1 MFGYVVINEQELK
14 VREVGLYRSYYCGFC
29 RELKRKY
36 GFPGQMTLS
45 YDMTFLIMVL
55 CDLYDAKDT
64 VGQTRCIAH
73 PLGEHPTRINRYTE
87 YAADMNLILSYYAC
101 LDDWNDEHKFYKL
114 MLSRLL
120 HGRSRKAGIDYG
132 HKAAVIKDRLDRLH
146 EAEAAGSSD
155 IDLVA
160 GYFGDIMAEL
170 FAVHEDE
177 WEEPLRH
184 MGFYL
189 GKFIYIMDA
198 YDDLEKDTK
207 SGSFNPLKRIAD
219 RPDFDDRCHQILTM
233 MISRSCEAFELLPC
247 VENLS
252 ILRNILYSGVW
263 TRYNNVRARRQG
275 VSSESAADS
284 AYHHSPAAFSDAQ
297 ILGADPAPQEPFAN
311 SRDPVSPAASA
322 EKGAS
327 PSSGQETRRGSRS

>member
-55 CDLYDAKDT
+55 SDLYDAKDT
-64 VGQTRCIAH
+64 VAKTRCIAH
-73 PLGEHPTRINRYTE
+73 PLGEHQTRINLYSE

-101 LDDWNDEHKFYKL
+101 LDDWNDEKKLHKL
-114 MLSRLL
+114 MLARLL
-120 HGRSRKAGIDYG
+120 RKRSQEAGINYG
-132 HKAAVIKDRLDRLH
+132 HKAAVIKDRLDKLH
-146 EAEAAGSSD
+146 AAEKSDSSD

-170 FAVHEDE
+170 FAIYEDE

-189 GKFIYIMDA
+189 GKFVYIMDA
-198 YDDLEKDTK
+198 YDDLEKD
-207 SGSFNPLKRIAD
+207 
-219 RPDFDDRCHQILTM
+219 
-233 MISRSCEAFELLPC
+233 
-247 VENLS
+247 
-252 ILRNILYSGVW
+252 
-263 TRYNNVRARRQG
+263 
-275 VSSESAADS
+275 
-284 AYHHSPAAFSDAQ
+284 
-297 ILGADPAPQEPFAN
+297 
-311 SRDPVSPAASA
+311 
-322 EKGAS
+322 
-327 PSSGQETRRGSRS
+327 

>member
-55 CDLYDAKDT
+55 SDLYDAKDT
-64 VGQTRCIAH
+64 VAKTRCIAH
-73 PLGEHPTRINRYTE
+73 PLGEHQTRINLYTE

-101 LDDWNDEHKFYKL
+101 LDDWNDEKKLHKL
-114 MLSRLL
+114 MLSQLL
-120 HGRSRKAGIDYG
+120 RRRSQEAGISYG
-132 HKAAVIKDRLDRLH
+132 HKAAVIKDRLDKLH
-146 EAEAAGSSD
+146 AAEKSDSSD

-170 FAVHEDE
+170 FAIYEDE

-189 GKFIYIMDA
+189 GKFVYIMDA
-198 YDDLEKDTK
+198 YDDLEKDQK
-207 SGSFNPLKRIAD
+207 SGSFNPLKKMAD
-219 RPDFDDRCHQILTM
+219 RPDFDDCCQQILTM
-233 MISRSCEAFELLPC
+233 MISRCCEAFELLPC
-247 VENLS
+247 VENLP

-263 TRYNNVRARRQG
+263 TRYNNVRAGRQG
-275 VSSESAADS
+275 LTPDASSDS
-284 AYHHSPAAFSDAQ
+284 VRSHSPAAFSDAT
-297 ILGADPAPQEPFAN
+297 ILGD
-311 SRDPVSPAASA
+311 D
-322 EKGAS
+322 
-327 PSSGQETRRGSRS
+327 SSL

>member
-55 CDLYDAKDT
+55 SDLYDAKDT
-64 VGQTRCIAH
+64 VAKTRCIAH
-73 PLGEHPTRINRYTE
+73 PLGEHQTRINLYTE

-101 LDDWNDEHKFYKL
+101 LDDWSDEKKLHKL
-114 MLSRLL
+114 MLARLL
-120 HGRSRKAGIDYG
+120 QRRSQEAGINYG
-132 HKAAVIKDRLDRLH
+132 HKAAVIKDRLDKLH
-146 EAEAAGSSD
+146 AAEKSDSSD
-155 IDLVA
+155 IDQVA

-170 FAVHEDE
+170 FAIYEDE

-189 GKFIYIMDA
+189 GKFVYIMDA
-198 YDDLEKDTK
+198 YDDLEKDQK
-207 SGSFNPLKRIAD
+207 SGSFNPLKKMAD
-219 RPDFDDRCHQILTM
+219 RPDFDDCCQQILTM
-233 MISRSCEAFELLPC
+233 MISRCCEAFELLPC
-247 VENLS
+247 VENLP

-275 VSSESAADS
+275 LTPDASSDS
-284 AYHHSPAAFSDAQ
+284 ARSHSPATFSDAS
-297 ILGADPAPQEPFAN
+297 ILGADSSLQE
-311 SRDPVSPAASA
+311 S
-322 EKGAS
+322 KH
-327 PSSGQETRRGSRS
+327 SG

>member
-55 CDLYDAKDT
+55 SDLYDAKDT
-64 VGQTRCIAH
+64 VAKTRCIAH
-73 PLGEHPTRINRYTE
+73 PLGEHQTRINLYTE

-101 LDDWNDEHKFYKL
+101 LDDWSDEKKLHKL
-114 MLSRLL
+114 MLARLL
-120 HGRSRKAGIDYG
+120 QRRSQEAGINYG
-132 HKAAVIKDRLDRLH
+132 HKAAVIKDRLDKLH
-146 EAEAAGSSD
+146 AAEKSDSSD
-155 IDLVA
+155 IDQVA

-170 FAVHEDE
+170 FAIYEDE

-198 YDDLEKDTK
+198 YDDLEKDQK
-207 SGSFNPLKRIAD
+207 SSSFNPLKKMAD
-219 RPDFDDRCHQILTM
+219 RPDFDDCCQQILTM

-247 VENLS
+247 VENLP

-275 VSSESAADS
+275 LTPDASSDS
-284 AYHHSPAAFSDAQ
+284 ARSHSPAAFSDAT
-297 ILGADPAPQEPFAN
+297 IFGADSSLQE
-311 SRDPVSPAASA
+311 S
-322 EKGAS
+322 KH
-327 PSSGQETRRGSRS
+327 SG

>member
-55 CDLYDAKDT
+55 SDLYDAKDT
-64 VGQTRCIAH
+64 VAKTRCIAH
-73 PLGEHPTRINRYTE
+73 PLGEHQTRINLYTE

-101 LDDWNDEHKFYKL
+101 LDDWNDEKKLHKL
-114 MLSRLL
+114 MLARLL
-120 HGRSRKAGIDYG
+120 QRRSQEAGINYG
-132 HKAAVIKDRLDRLH
+132 HKAAVIKDRLDKLH
-146 EAEAAGSSD
+146 SAEKSDSSD

-170 FAVHEDE
+170 FAIYEDE

-189 GKFIYIMDA
+189 GKFVYIMDA
-198 YDDLEKDTK
+198 YDDLEKDQK
-207 SGSFNPLKRIAD
+207 SGSFNPLKKMAD
-219 RPDFDDRCHQILTM
+219 RPDFDDCCQQILTM
-233 MISRSCEAFELLPC
+233 MISRCCEAFELLPC
-247 VENLS
+247 VENLP

-263 TRYNNVRARRQG
+263 TRYNNVRAGRQG
-275 VSSESAADS
+275 LTPDASSDS
-284 AYHHSPAAFSDAQ
+284 VRSHSPAAFSDAT
-297 ILGADPAPQEPFAN
+297 ILGADSSLQE
-311 SRDPVSPAASA
+311 SKHSD
-322 EKGAS
+322 
-327 PSSGQETRRGSRS
+327 

>member
-55 CDLYDAKDT
+55 SDLYDAKDT
-64 VGQTRCIAH
+64 VAKTRCIAH
-73 PLGEHPTRINRYTE
+73 PLGEHQTRINLYTE

-101 LDDWNDEHKFYKL
+101 LDDWNDEKKLHKL
-114 MLSRLL
+114 MLAQILRK
-120 HGRSRKAGIDYG
+120 RSQEAGINYG
-132 HKAAVIKDRLDRLH
+132 HKAAVIKDRLDKLH
-146 EAEAAGSSD
+146 AAEKSDSSD

-170 FAVHEDE
+170 FAIYEDE

-198 YDDLEKDTK
+198 YDDLEKDQK
-207 SGSFNPLKRIAD
+207 SGSFNPLKKMAD
-219 RPDFDDRCHQILTM
+219 RPDFDDCCQQILTM
-233 MISRSCEAFELLPC
+233 MISRCCEAFELLPC
-247 VENLS
+247 VENLP

-263 TRYNNVRARRQG
+263 TRYNNVRAGRQG
-275 VSSESAADS
+275 LTPDASSDS
-284 AYHHSPAAFSDAQ
+284 VRSPRRLFRCHDTRCRF
-297 ILGADPAPQEPFAN
+297 LPAGIEAL
-311 SRDPVSPAASA
+311 
-322 EKGAS
+322 
-327 PSSGQETRRGSRS
+327 